1 MAETSS
7 ARDIWLFRSS
17 GCMRA
22 LSRKIW
28 EFFEEFLWQGWMR
41 NWLDIKLN
49 FFFFGSGIENF
60 LRISLKEKIRKR
72 YLARRNIVCED
83 WKNGLEKF

>member
-1 MAETSS
+1 MAGV
-7 ARDIWLFRSS
+7 D
-17 GCMRA
+17 
-22 LSRKIW
+22 
-28 EFFEEFLWQGWMR
+28 EE
-41 NWLDIKLN
+41 LDIKLN
-49 FFFFGSGIENF
+49 FFFGSGIGNF